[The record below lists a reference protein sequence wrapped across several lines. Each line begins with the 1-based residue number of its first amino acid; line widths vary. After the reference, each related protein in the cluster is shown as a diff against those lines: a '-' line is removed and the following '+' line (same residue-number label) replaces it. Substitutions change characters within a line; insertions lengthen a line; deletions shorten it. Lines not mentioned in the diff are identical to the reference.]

1 MHLLP
6 RPPPPSRMHWAGVGG
21 GGGLSHVKI
30 NIYKLSPGS
39 ELSSSSSSPPGEALE
54 LFINIIRLIKI
65 MTTHQDVCRRVHPI
79 HC

>member
-1 MHLLP
+1 
-6 RPPPPSRMHWAGVGG
+6 MHWAGVGGGGGG

-39 ELSSSSSSPPGEALE
+39 ELSSSSSPPGEALE

-65 MTTHQDVCRRVHPI
+65 MTTPQDVCRRVHPI